1 MSHGYTKKIPI
12 DTDITLSANTD
23 LLVPSQRAIKT
34 YVDNIVY
41 SGGGRTYVQPGT
53 NITTGGTIFSP
64 VINVVASPSFTD
76 VYATTI
82 SGVSISATTLY
93 SGTSEL
99 GGLLAQFYAP
109 ISVQNQWVQ
118 PGLNITTGG
127 TANAPIVNLAG
138 TISLTGVTATSVSGT
153 SVSATTFYSGTTPL
167 NSILSAYAPKDLSIN
182 RNSGTYILAL
192 TDDSKTILLSSATAQ
207 NCVVPRNAAVAFPI
221 GAQVMVVQTGA
232 GQVTFS
238 ADTGVSLLSY
248 TSLIKLSGQY
258 AGASLIKTDTN
269 EWSLVGNLTS

>member
-138 TISLTGVTATSVSGT
+138 TITLTGATAGT
-153 SVSATTFYSGTTPL
+153 VSATTLHSDITYSYTALYALGEEYLSTRTIASTDKLSDGDRIVISPAGTLCIYSEYSAAGIGRVITIVSLDDTSEVDFEPAASV
-167 NSILSAYAPKDLSIN
+167 NGIGGAFKVIGIRRVTFISID
-182 RNSGTYILAL
+182 
-192 TDDSKTILLSSATAQ
+192 
-207 NCVVPRNAAVAFPI
+207 
-221 GAQVMVVQTGA
+221 GA
-232 GQVTFS
+232 GNWIT
-238 ADTGVSLLSY
+238 LY
-248 TSLIKLSGQY
+248 
-258 AGASLIKTDTN
+258 
-269 EWSLVGNLTS
+269 E